1 MGEGH
6 LSPTLPPAQAL
17 AEAAASL
24 GFHAQLVAT
33 MALDGATNHLRI
45 AEHVEAV
52 SMETQQRL
60 AAAEDHRAPPPVP
73 VLAQALVVVVAA
85 NGALHVEPVALM
97 AQGGATNHLRIAVRV
112 KGNLMRAQLRQA
124 AGESQVQSALAICL
138 RHRI

>member
-17 AEAAASL
+17 VEGAASL
-24 GFHAQLVAT
+24 GLHAQLVAT

-52 SMETQQRL
+52 SMGRQQRL
-60 AAAEDHRAPPPVP
+60 AAVEDHRAPPPVP
-73 VLAQALVVVVAA
+73 VLAQALVVGAA
-85 NGALHVEPVALM
+85 NGGLHVETVVLM

-112 KGNLMRAQLRQA
+112 QGVLMRARLRQA

-138 RHRI
+138 RQ